1 MAPPRSGSPLPPAVT
16 AIRRSTLLLAAALA
30 LGLSAQA
37 VRAQSIVYL
46 VRHAEPERA
55 AMGAG
60 ATSPDPV
67 LAVEGRARA
76 GALVHVLAEA
86 GVMRVLSTD
95 FNRTRETAA
104 PLAEALGVEV
114 EIYDHRTLESLATR
128 LKETPGRYVVVGH
141 SNTTPRMVELLGG
154 EPGAP
159 IDEGYEFDRLYQ
171 VVVDADGVV
180 TTTLLRYGP
189 VSEP

>member
-1 MAPPRSGSPLPPAVT
+1 
-16 AIRRSTLLLAAALA
+16 
-30 LGLSAQA
+30 
-37 VRAQSIVYL
+37 
-46 VRHAEPERA
+46 
-55 AMGAG
+55 MGAG

-171 VVVDADGVV
+171 VVVDADGDV